1 MAEHYRVAGD
11 ARPVAPANVRYTRSA
26 VQPSAEIRHLLAASR
41 DPDPEVR
48 RRAVRELC
56 PCQVKR
62 NDPDVW
68 ERVFEMTRDPN
79 VRVRRNALHGMIDGS
94 PAGLAPRVVAALEAM
109 RDDPEPK
116 LRRNVRR
123 ILARY
128 RRTGRINED

>member
-1 MAEHYRVAGD
+1 MASSSDIRD
-11 ARPVAPANVRYTRSA
+11 A
-26 VQPSAEIRHLLAASR
+26 LAASR

-48 RRAVRELC
+48 RLAVRELC

-62 NDPDVW
+62 NDAEVW
-68 ERVFEMTRDPN
+68 DRVFEMTRDPDAS
-79 VRVRRNALHGMIDGS
+79 VRRNALHGLIDGS
-94 PAGLAPRVVAALEAM
+94 PASLEARVVATLERM

-128 RRTGRINED
+128 RRTGRINEG

>member
-94 PAGLAPRVVAALEAM
+94 PAGLAPRVVAGAPTSTTA
-109 RDDPEPK
+109 P
-116 LRRNVRR
+116 
-123 ILARY
+123 
-128 RRTGRINED
+128 RINSFSSHSFAITSHACVSVSRS